1 MQMRWLIAAI
11 FCIAALAAQAAN
23 AEAWVAKMFEQR
35 EHDFGTVAR
44 GADTV
49 YRFPVKNIYKQ
60 DIELVSVR
68 SSCGCTTPSLENKVL
83 KTYDVGYVVARF
95 NTRTFTG
102 LHGATLTVEVRWN
115 DNGRVRRGETQV
127 RVNGNIRGDVVF
139 QPGAIQFDSVQQG
152 TPAEERVEV
161 TYAGRSTWK
170 IVDVRGA
177 SDDFEVVLTQKQRY
191 SGRVG
196 YELLV
201 RLKETAA
208 AGYFNEQLVLVTN
221 DDRNPRIPLHVA
233 GRVISQISVAPES
246 VLLGNVTLGG
256 QVSKK
261 VIVRGQ
267 KPFRILSVKCDE
279 DSFQFK
285 VDDRASERHV
295 VEIVF
300 DAKKNLGNV
309 KQTIHIATDLGEEFR
324 TTLTAYANVLP
335 DKTESETKNPDA
347 ESKPEEGSTAG
358 AASEPPGQVA
368 SQ

>member
-1 MQMRWLIAAI
+1 MRYFPAALICLAG
-11 FCIAALAAQAAN
+11 LAAQAAH
-23 AEAWVAKMFEQR
+23 AEAWVAKMFEER
-35 EHDFGTVAR
+35 EHNFGTVAR

-68 SSCGCTTPSLENKVL
+68 TSCGCTSPSLENKLL

-102 LHGATLTVEVRWN
+102 MHGATLTVEVRWN
-115 DNGRVRRGETQV
+115 DNGVTRRGETQL

-139 QPGAIQFDSVQQG
+139 KPGAIRFDAVEQG
-152 TPAEERVEV
+152 MAAEQRVEV
-161 TYAGRSTWK
+161 TYAGRASWK

-177 SDDFEVVLTQKQRY
+177 SDDLEVELTQKQRY

-201 RLKETAA
+201 RLKDSAD

-221 DDRNPRIPLHVA
+221 DDQYPRIPIHVA
-233 GRVISQISVAPES
+233 GRIIPQISVAPES
-246 VLLGNVTLGG
+246 VLLGDVTLGK

-261 VIVRGQ
+261 FIVRGK
-267 KPFRILSVKCDE
+267 KPFRILSVECAE

-300 DAKKNLGNV
+300 DAKKDVGNV
-309 KQTIHIATDLGEEFR
+309 KQTIHIETDLGEEFR
-324 TTLTAYANVLP
+324 TSLTAYANVLP
-335 DKTESETKNPDA
+335 NETEPATKD
-347 ESKPEEGSTAG
+347 PEETSDAANGSTAG
-358 AASEPPGQVA
+358 PASGSPGSVA

>member
-1 MQMRWLIAAI
+1 MHMRSVFAAI
-11 FCIAALAAQAAN
+11 LCIAALAAQTAR
-23 AEAWVAKMFEQR
+23 AEAWVAKMIEER
-35 EHDFGTVAR
+35 EHNFGTVAR

-60 DIELVSVR
+60 DVELVSVR
-68 SSCGCTTPSLENKVL
+68 SSCGCTTPSLENKLL

-102 LHGATLTVEVRWN
+102 MHGATLTLEVRWN
-115 DNGRVRRGETQV
+115 DNGVIRRGETQL

-139 QPGAIQFDSVQQG
+139 QPGAIEFEAVQQG
-152 TPAEERVEV
+152 TPAEQRVEV

-177 SDDFEVVLTQKQRY
+177 SDDFEVELKQKQRY

-201 RLKETAA
+201 RLKESAA

-221 DDRNPRIPLHVA
+221 DDQNPRIPIHVA
-233 GRVISQISVAPES
+233 GRIIPQISVAPES
-246 VLLGNVTLGG
+246 VLLGDVTLGG

-261 VIVRGQ
+261 VIVRGK
-267 KPFRILSVKCDE
+267 KPFRILSVECAE

-285 VDDRASERHV
+285 VDDRASALHV

-300 DAKKNLGNV
+300 DAKKDVGNV
-309 KQTIHIATDLGEEFR
+309 KQAIHIATDLGEEFR
-324 TTLTAYANVLP
+324 TTFTAYANVLP
-335 DKTESETKNPDA
+335 GRTEPDTKDPDA
-347 ESKPEEGSTAG
+347 EPKPEEGSTAG
-358 AASEPPGQVA
+358 AASEPPGSVA